1 MGEVLLGTDPSGVV
15 LSGRARAALGSVREE
30 HTHHVA
36 ADSTVLL
43 RSADGDVHW
52 WTWAGAAANRMLH
65 ASLEV
70 VDPQQRL
77 GDRFLRLR
85 HGIDLREAAAELR
98 GARVAELVDP
108 PVDARATRG
117 LRFSAALPEQL
128 ATATL
133 AQRLGDRRGAE
144 LALREDRTLIAAPC
158 R

>member
-1 MGEVLLGTDPSGVV
+1 
-15 LSGRARAALGSVREE
+15 VREE
-30 HTHHVA
+30 QADHIA

-52 WTWAGAAANRMLH
+52 WTWAGAAANRTLH

-70 VDPQQRL
+70 VDPKQRL

-85 HGIDLREAAAELR
+85 HNIDLREAAAELR

-108 PVDARATRG
+108 PVDARAMRG